1 LHFCSKPPHAA
12 LASCTTA
19 NSVQT
24 LLVCSGCAQCT
35 LIFPLLPIIT
45 AIASVY
51 DWATH
56 GDLQIKSNQFIYQPT
71 QVQKSNTKRLKNKN
85 ILAKMAYTGF

>member
-1 LHFCSKPPHAA
+1 VHTH
-12 LASCTTA
+12 
-19 NSVQT
+19 
-24 LLVCSGCAQCT
+24 
-35 LIFPLLPIIT
+35 IPLLPIIT

-71 QVQKSNTKRLKNKN
+71 QVQKAIQNDLRIRIYWPKWPTQGFKNRLRVASK
-85 ILAKMAYTGF
+85 I